1 MVALANG
8 RGRSPPFWKGGAS
21 MKRILLVLATMAAAV
36 LLASGMASA
45 ITYGQPDGNT
55 HPYVGGVVL
64 ADEQG
69 EFVSCTGTL
78 IAPNVFV
85 TAAHCTW
92 FVGQFGVELRG
103 VTFDS
108 VYDPDTSVV
117 YPGTLHV
124 HPDWPGHAS
133 VLNHS
138 YLGVGAHANDIAVV
152 VLDDQVAGIQPAS
165 LPSAGLLDQMAND
178 GKLQDQRFTVVG
190 YGLTELTHEP
200 GSGAPVFGEGGT
212 RMYSVSSFSALS
224 PDFLRLSHNPSTGD
238 SGACYG
244 DSGGPN
250 FLGAGNSETK
260 VTVSIGGLK
269 GDIRC
274 QAMNSTYR
282 LDTPSARA
290 FLGQYVTL
298 P

>member
-1 MVALANG
+1 
-8 RGRSPPFWKGGAS
+8 

-36 LLASGMASA
+36 LLATGMASA
-45 ITYGQPDGNT
+45 ITYGQPDGNM
-55 HPYVGGVVL
+55 HPYVGVVVL

-69 EFVSCTGTL
+69 EFGNCTGTL
-78 IAPNVFV
+78 IAPDVVV

-103 VTFDS
+103 VTFDN
-108 VYDPDTSVV
+108 VYDPGTSVV

-124 HPDWPGHAS
+124 HPDFSGPLSSAFNNS
-133 VLNHS
+133 F
-138 YLGVGAHANDIAVV
+138 LGIGAHANDIAVI
-152 VLDDQVAGIQPAS
+152 VLDEEVADIPPAS
-165 LPSAGLLDQMAND
+165 LPSAGLLDQMAKD
-178 GKLQDQRFTVVG
+178 GELKGQSFTVVG
-190 YGLTELTHEP
+190 YGVTELTHEP
-200 GSGAPVFGEGGT
+200 GSGAPVFGEFGT
-212 RMYSVSSFSALS
+212 RMYSVSSFSALNQGY
-224 PDFLRLSHNPSTGD
+224 LRLFQNPSTGD

-250 FLGAGNSETK
+250 FLGDSRVIA
-260 VTVSIGGLK
+260 SIGGLK

-274 QAMNSTYR
+274 RAMNSTYR

-290 FLGQYVTL
+290 FLGQFVTL